1 MAKRSGFLSYLKKA
15 FTNHWNL
22 LFFGAGVVAGALSG
36 HADIALPLIA
46 AGEIT
51 YLAGLAGHPKF
62 QAYVDALEHKQNKE
76 KVAEDVTNVALGRMF
91 AALDPKSRAR
101 FEYARRRAKQLR
113 AMAKDMQ
120 PHGTGGIE
128 HIDELQVEGINKL
141 LWAFMK
147 LLYSRR
153 SLAKFLATT
162 DEGDI
167 REQIANVEKRIEGLG
182 DELEDT
188 VEKTRIRRSLVDTL
202 ASLNLRLDNLT
213 KAKQNFEFL
222 ELEID
227 RIDNKITSIAELA
240 VNRQDPDFITSEV
253 DGVAA
258 SMEHT
263 EAAINEL
270 HLLDVETSDAPPP
283 SFLDENLEQT

>member
-1 MAKRSGFLSYLKKA
+1 MTKRSGFWSYVKSA
-15 FTNHWNL
+15 FKNHWNL
-22 LFFGAGVVAGALSG
+22 LALGAGVVAGAVSG
-36 HADIALPLIA
+36 YADIVLPLVA

-51 YLAGLAGHPKF
+51 YLAGLASHPKF
-62 QAYVDALEHKQNKE
+62 QAYVKASNHKQLADK
-76 KVAEDVTNVALGRMF
+76 ATADTTSVALGRMF

-113 AMAKDMQ
+113 TMALEMH
-120 PHGTGGIE
+120 PTAGGIE

-141 LWAFMK
+141 LWAFLK

-153 SLAKFLATT
+153 SLAKFLASTN
-162 DEGDI
+162 EEAI
-167 REQIANVEKRIEGLG
+167 RTQIGQVETRLGKLG

-188 VEKTRIRRSLVDTL
+188 VETTRIRRSLVDTL

-222 ELEID
+222 DLEID
-227 RIDNKITSIAELA
+227 RLDNKITSIAELA

-263 EAAINEL
+263 EAAISEL
-270 HLLDVETSDAPPP
+270 KLLDVEASDSPPP
-283 SFLDENLEQT
+283 AFLDENLEQV